1 MDELLKIK
9 EEALSK
15 IHDCSSLKE
24 LNDLRVFYLGKK
36 GPMQSA
42 MKSMKDMSK
51 EERASFGQV
60 SNKVKQEITQAIEE
74 KKKILEEAEM
84 MAKIQNEKIDISLPG
99 SQLPLGTIHP
109 LTMIREEL
117 EDLFIGMGYS
127 IAEGPEVEC
136 DHFNFD
142 LMNLPKGSPCKRY
155 AGYFLY

>member
-1 MDELLKIK
+1 
-9 EEALSK
+9 
-15 IHDCSSLKE
+15 
-24 LNDLRVFYLGKK
+24 
-36 GPMQSA
+36 MQSA

-84 MAKIQNEKIDISLPG
+84 LAKIQNEKIDISLPG

-117 EDLFIGMGYS
+117 EICLLDGI
-127 IAEGPEVEC
+127 
-136 DHFNFD
+136 
-142 LMNLPKGSPCKRY
+142 
-155 AGYFLY
+155 

>member
-74 KKKILEEAEM
+74 KKKKIGEANK
-84 MAKIQNEKIDISLPG
+84 MAKIKN
-99 SQLPLGTIHP
+99 
-109 LTMIREEL
+109 
-117 EDLFIGMGYS
+117 
-127 IAEGPEVEC
+127 
-136 DHFNFD
+136 
-142 LMNLPKGSPCKRY
+142 
-155 AGYFLY
+155 